1 MTKLNA
7 PHALFVLLQSQG
19 ANICS
24 GFISFLFFVNRDIFL
39 LFSLCLQPVR
49 FSSERRSERGG

>member
-24 GFISFLFFVNRDIFL
+24 GFISFLFFR
-39 LFSLCLQPVR
+39 
-49 FSSERRSERGG
+49 